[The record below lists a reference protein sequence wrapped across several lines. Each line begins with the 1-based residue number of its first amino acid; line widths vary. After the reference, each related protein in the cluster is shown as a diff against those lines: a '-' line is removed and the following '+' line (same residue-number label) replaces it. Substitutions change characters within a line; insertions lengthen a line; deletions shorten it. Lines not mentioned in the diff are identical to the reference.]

1 MLQMK
6 ERAAHYVLHQLNHHI
21 NDVYLADPNAEKMGK
36 KKQIIITTSEM
47 RHVFSILNVTKMNIV

>member
-36 KKQIIITTSEM
+36 KNK
-47 RHVFSILNVTKMNIV
+47 L